1 MLQEA
6 IQSGFI
12 LDKIKKTSWENRG
25 YIKELLILYNLMQK
39 QKLSPAEG
47 QHYFVLR
54 NKYQEEYASLLKETN
69 PIKYQVYVEEQQKL
83 LEEQQNQIKI
93 YFAQIEQKIKQEK
106 EEYHQWLAIQKRA

>member
-6 IQSGFI
+6 IQSSFI

-47 QHYFVLR
+47 QYYFVLR

-93 YFAQIEQKIKQEK
+93 DFAQIEQKIKQEK